1 MNTPQNRS
9 PQELDLSSNRSSRV
23 YEGPPSARASYTHPN
38 SRAMDEPEARVV
50 EVESESPAPAIEVES
65 PLRPRDHTALA
76 HALGSWQISSIAI
89 SGTIGLG
96 LFVSSGTALRAAGPG
111 GTIAAFAVVGF
122 IAVSVMEGLSEMIGL
137 WPIPNAMVEF
147 VRAFVDYELGTVVGI
162 TYWYTYGA
170 GFHTLVL
177 AVLRFAVGQW
187 GTSIPSQIA
196 IHVLCPIG
204 LMMINLLGVNL
215 YGFTEVI
222 GALVKLA
229 IVFIAFVLSLALVC
243 GVIGMGPKNDP
254 ALADNT
260 GVAFCIAVPIVAF
273 AFVGVETVAVTAFE
287 ARDPHNSIKKP
298 AKYIAYFT
306 WLIYMA
312 CVCAFAAAVSWDDPN
327 LYQAYSERTV
337 TNTTNATTTLDRRG
351 VKSNGS
357 DSVLIVALEKYPG
370 LGLKALPGAMT
381 VCLIIVVLSTAN
393 TALYVSS
400 RTLYGLTSRIEPDG
414 RSWLMRFFAKFAR
427 TTEPNG
433 FFGSNVPIWAIL
445 ASAVLFAWVPVL
457 RVGGSGESI
466 QTVQEITTV
475 TGSVGCVLVWASQ
488 CLAFISFRSQMRK
501 HGHHLGTDQLRY
513 DLWRTGNRSIP
524 YTSLLHYSC
533 VGIGIGL
540 GSVSFWNSKA
550 TLKKWLAAYFG
561 PIVMFV
567 LFMVLKFIRWIRF
580 GVSAAPAPGQEHT
593 AFIEK
598 LDALTELGA
607 VD

>member
-1 MNTPQNRS
+1 
-9 PQELDLSSNRSSRV
+9 
-23 YEGPPSARASYTHPN
+23 
-38 SRAMDEPEARVV
+38 
-50 EVESESPAPAIEVES
+50 
-65 PLRPRDHTALA
+65 
-76 HALGSWQISSIAI
+76 
-89 SGTIGLG
+89 
-96 LFVSSGTALRAAGPG
+96 
-111 GTIAAFAVVGF
+111 
-122 IAVSVMEGLSEMIGL
+122 MEGLSEMIGL

-177 AVLRFAVGQW
+177 AVLRLAVGQW
-187 GTSIPSQIA
+187 GISTPSQIA

-243 GVIGMGPKNDP
+243 GDGQATPIFGHFIGMGPKNDP
-254 ALADNT
+254 SLAHNA

-273 AFVGVETVAVTAFE
+273 AFVGIETVAVTAFE

-327 LYQAYSERTV
+327 LYRPYNESTM

-357 DSVLIVALEKYPG
+357 DSVLIIALEKHPG

-400 RTLYGLTSRIEPDG
+400 RTLYGLTSRIEPDE

-433 FFGSNVPIWAIL
+433 SFGSNVPIWAIL
-445 ASAVLFAWVPVL
+445 ASAVLFAWVHVL

-466 QTVQEITTV
+466 QTVQEITTA

-501 HGHHLGTDQLRY
+501 HGRYLGPDQLQY
-513 DLWRTGNRSIP
+513 DLWRTGNKSIP
-524 YTSLLHYSC
+524 YTSLLHYFQPLLAYLGFVAC

-540 GSVSFWNSKA
+540 GSVSFWNSKV

-561 PIVMFV
+561 PIAMFV
-567 LFMVLKFIRWIRF
+567 LFVVLKFIRWIRF
-580 GVSAAPAPGQEHT
+580 GRASAPAAGQEHT
-593 AFIEK
+593 AFIKK
-598 LDALTELGA
+598 LDDLTTLGVESSPSA
-607 VD
+607 ST